1 MSYKGY
7 DANTVEQLG
16 KASKTRVTENVQIVG
31 VGEGGVPHFREF
43 FPLVFTP
50 LAEKFRELDF

>member
-16 KASKTRVTENVQIVG
+16 KASKTQVTENVQIVG
-31 VGEGGVPHFREF
+31 VGEGGVPHFR
-43 FPLVFTP
+43 
-50 LAEKFRELDF
+50 